1 MVMVC
6 VYSSPGSSE
15 YIIPRLVTSVLI
27 LPSIAI
33 YTQVNLSCL
42 FKLCIYIKVDDL
54 QLYTPVTIHIR
65 VAAITNGM
73 IRYKDFISTRQF
85 FINRQTDLVYNYVRL
100 YCMYIKKIHK

>member
-1 MVMVC
+1 MYIYIYTIIVNQRERERDRERERERELMMVSC
-6 VYSSPGSSE
+6 VYSSPGSLE

-42 FKLCIYIKVDDL
+42 FNLCIYIKVDDL

-73 IRYKDFISTRQF
+73 IRY
-85 FINRQTDLVYNYVRL
+85 
-100 YCMYIKKIHK
+100 